1 MRVQICKIDKYIYCS
16 DHSQYVSIP
25 YMPGF
30 KISWHREPEIT
41 SGTEK
46 EKFKK
51 NNYRKSLIRLYT
63 ITNITVLVSK
73 FCRIVNLVDITDD
86 IKQLWEMAKSLRALN
101 ITIDRLK
108 FSAEYV
114 KQ

>member
-1 MRVQICKIDKYIYCS
+1 
-16 DHSQYVSIP
+16 
-25 YMPGF
+25 MPGF
-30 KISWHREPEIT
+30 KISWHREPKIT

-46 EKFKK
+46 EKFK
-51 NNYRKSLIRLYT
+51 NDYRKSLIRLCTFT
-63 ITNITVLVSK
+63 IITVLVSK

-86 IKQLWEMAKSLRALN
+86 IEQLWEMAKSIRALN

-108 FSAEYV
+108 FSTEYV